1 MELVASTTFRGVLS
15 IGHLKQGP
23 TRCMAPYGIN
33 GRSWARNEAAWVIPP
48 AMSIVAGEDALVTSK
63 EEILSGH
70 PRMAHSYASVEV
82 EE

>member
-1 MELVASTTFRGVLS
+1 
-15 IGHLKQGP
+15 
-23 TRCMAPYGIN
+23 
-33 GRSWARNEAAWVIPP
+33 
-48 AMSIVAGEDALVTSK
+48 MSIVAGEDALVTSK